1 VNNVK
6 KEEPPHREKPNL
18 ISHKKKIHN
27 LLSSI
32 KTNPSHQEIKRKRN
46 RKGGKK
52 PSHLYQKPTHQKT

>member
-1 VNNVK
+1 MLK
-6 KEEPPHREKPNL
+6 KRSHHIEKNL
-18 ISHKKKIHN
+18 TLSPIKKKIHN